1 MSIIYKAS
9 RVGRYGKLF
18 TLYKFRTMVEGA
30 DKIGGSSTSD
40 NDPRITWWGK
50 ILRKTKL
57 DELPQLINVLHGD
70 MGLIGWR
77 PEAPEYLHT
86 IPPEVLDT
94 KPGII
99 GYATLHDM
107 DEGAFLKD
115 FPDPDAAYR
124 DLILPLKRTNELWY
138 ARNKCLYLDLYI
150 VFATI
155 KRMIFRA

>member
-1 MSIIYKAS
+1 MSILYRAT
-9 RVGRYGKLF
+9 RVGQFGEPF
-18 TLYKFRTMVEGA
+18 TLYKFRTMVEDA

-40 NDPRITWWGK
+40 TDPRITWWGK

-57 DELPQLINVLHGD
+57 DELPQLLNVLNGD
-70 MGLIGWR
+70 MAFIGWR
-77 PEAPEYLHT
+77 PEALEYLDT
-86 IPPEVLDT
+86 FPLEVLLT

-99 GYATLHDM
+99 GYATLQDM

-138 ARNKCLYLDLYI
+138 VRNKCLYLDLYI
-150 VFATI
+150 IFATI
-155 KRMIFRA
+155 KKMIFRA